1 VAVVVLVAGS
11 ALALLGVIDPSDVL
25 LGIGGP

>member
-1 VAVVVLVAGS
+1 VLVAGS
-11 ALALLGVIDPSDVL
+11 ALALVGVIDPSDLL